1 MKRCVIYAN
10 CQGCL
15 GVFRILKSLPA
26 FSSIYSLEY
35 EHNYINKEYKVPE
48 DCKLLI
54 YQPVSWF
61 TPPPDVQSI
70 SFPYIYDDGTFPV
83 HGGTGGF
90 KIIDD
95 LLKQGKN
102 VLEMYDNG
110 EIDFKLA
117 ERKKKSLEILK
128 EKEKL
133 CTIKISDYLEYTT
146 NRPLFFM
153 QSHPTMFV
161 FCEIVNRIFE
171 HLKLPP
177 ISWQPICW
185 CGGLHLDYIGICHHP
200 YSKELSYEKKSIL
213 PLDSYSLVN
222 QKTIF
227 NAETNQWEDF
237 YVVDNSMVRKMIEDH
252 LAKPPI

>member
-1 MKRCVIYAN
+1 MYRPYQHMKRCVIYAN

-15 GVFRILKSLPA
+15 GVCRLLQSLPV
-26 FSSIYSLEY
+26 FTSIYSLEY

-61 TPPPDVQSI
+61 TPPPDVLSI

-95 LLKQGKN
+95 LLEQGKN

-133 CTIKISDYLEYTT
+133 CTIMLSK
-146 NRPLFFM
+146 N
-153 QSHPTMFV
+153 V
-161 FCEIVNRIFE
+161 FGRQLGPVTC
-171 HLKLPP
+171 LGK
-177 ISWQPICW
+177 
-185 CGGLHLDYIGICHHP
+185 
-200 YSKELSYEKKSIL
+200 
-213 PLDSYSLVN
+213 
-222 QKTIF
+222 
-227 NAETNQWEDF
+227 
-237 YVVDNSMVRKMIEDH
+237 
-252 LAKPPI
+252 